1 MLANPF
7 DVVHDRFSS
16 PAFRGA
22 NAAKLLQPAYGE
34 PGIQKPLS
42 VITGFRALSHSLCL
56 DGAKAPIRVLE
67 PRNDESGRRG
77 QRTALFR
84 RLGRGARRIPRL
96 VSGGLFL
103 HPADPP
109 DRGLI

>member
-1 MLANPF
+1 VDFQQAARLTRKTATGQSPIKRVGMLANPF

-16 PAFRGA
+16 TSFRGA
-22 NAAKLLQPAYGE
+22 NAGKLLQPAYGE

-84 RLGRGARRIPRL
+84 RLG
-96 VSGGLFL
+96 
-103 HPADPP
+103 
-109 DRGLI
+109 